1 MEAGRPVREL
11 LQTSRQEMLGT
22 WTRWQQLR
30 WGEMVIFSIYFEGR
44 ADRVFGRGVRERERE
59 GENQG

>member
-1 MEAGRPVREL
+1 MRKL
-11 LQTSRQEMLGT
+11 LQISRQEMMGT

-44 ADRVFGRGVRERERE
+44 ADRVFGRGVRE
-59 GENQG
+59 